1 MKIRLCM
8 IILSVAFILSVV
20 TGCSSQN
27 NDDRLLNAGT
37 NAEFPPFEKM
47 EGNGEITGFDAEL
60 IQAIAQAE
68 NLKLNFQH
76 YGWDSML
83 NGVARGQIDTGIAA
97 ITITDE
103 RKKMYDFTEPYFEA
117 KQVIL
122 VPKSSPVQ
130 ALNDLKG
137 KNIGVQSATTGEKV
151 VQQAFGKTY
160 PGLKRYDVVSSAI
173 DDLKWNRLDAVV
185 VDEAVNKEYIRRL
198 GNEKYKIIEDPSIP
212 KEYYGIIVKKGNK
225 ELLNRLNAGLKK
237 IRENGTY
244 DKIYNKY
251 FGENRS

>member
-1 MKIRLCM
+1 MKKRLCM
-8 IILSVAFILSVV
+8 IILLAVAMLAVI
-20 TGCSSQN
+20 TGCSSQKS
-27 NDDRLLNAGT
+27 DDQVVNAGT

-47 EGNGEITGFDAEL
+47 EGSGEITGFDAEL
-60 IQAIAQAE
+60 IQAITQAE
-68 NLKLNFQH
+68 NLQLDFKH
-76 YGWDSML
+76 YGWDNML
-83 NGVARGQIDTGIAA
+83 NAVAHGQIDAGIAA
-97 ITITDE
+97 VTITDE
-103 RKKMYDFTEPYFEA
+103 RKKMYDFTAPYFEA
-117 KQVIL
+117 KQVVL

-130 ALNDLKG
+130 SLQDLKG

-185 VDEAVNKEYIRRL
+185 VDEAVNKEYIKQL
-198 GNEKYKIIEDPSIP
+198 GEEKYKTIEDPSIP
-212 KEYYGIIVKKGNK
+212 KEYYGIIVKKGNN

-251 FGENRS
+251 FGEN